1 MRHSDS
7 LPEMS
12 SDANDSDDDNAE
24 ADGLLSSLLVDVST
38 NPGNSLFVS
47 LPASRCKYP
56 LTNPAQFSICK
67 PSAITRDQI
76 RPQVLIMIFLSS
88 LQVKTLPAI
97 DREISII
104 KTELEVQI
112 KANSS
117 KC

>member
-38 NPGNSLFVS
+38 NPAQFVG

-56 LTNPAQFSICK
+56 LTKILPNSLFVSLPQS
-67 PSAITRDQI
+67 DQSNDL
-76 RPQVLIMIFLSS
+76 LIPVPP
-88 LQVKTLPAI
+88 QVKTLPAI